1 MAIQDLRF
9 FGNAIPALKLY
20 IKSKE
25 YAQKAVAINSKIKEP
40 AQRNVT
46 MGMMLQEMAYYEISL
61 KNYQSAITNIKKHS
75 VFSMMRRQKGL
86 ILRGTTTSFWAT
98 AIIL

>member
-9 FGNAIPALKLY
+9 LATQYRLLKLY

-40 AQRNVT
+40 AQRNMT

-61 KNYQSAITNIKKHS
+61 KNYQSAITNIKKAQRFFDDAQTERPH
-75 VFSMMRRQKGL
+75 FTGNNHQLLGDC
-86 ILRGTTTSFWAT
+86 
-98 AIIL
+98 